1 MEILNLSDKVSIEF
15 DYNKLLAQAK
25 NKRVLFYG
33 AGKLAKELI
42 NNFDLSG
49 LNIVGIVDRNFYIG
63 GHNINNYKVF
73 NVKDI
78 KNIKNLNPDIIVL
91 TVINKNNVL
100 NSPDF
105 IKLNNSLNCEI
116 LYDVLNVFREWGDLN
131 KVKVA
136 IDRSDKIAL
145 SPPEFVEN
153 FQKHLLELDNL
164 RPRGFEVF
172 ENFWCDIG
180 DHPENKP
187 QAECSFAAWH
197 IYDKKPE
204 SILDVGSHRQFIYGM
219 LAFHEI
225 TTIDVRDRKS
235 PFANEKIITC
245 DSKSIAL
252 PDSSFD
258 AVVSL
263 CALEHFGLGRYGDE
277 FDIDGDIKSMQEMIR
292 VLKPG
297 GHLIFTT
304 SLTNAKPSICFNAHR
319 VYNHEMIKELCAGL
333 TCIEEKSFI
342 IREQKLGSIQE
353 ATELPGDWDV
363 YLGCWQK

>member
-1 MEILNLSDKVSIEF
+1 MQILNLSNKISVEF
-15 DYNKLLAQAK
+15 DYDKLLEQAK
-25 NKRVLFYG
+25 NKRILFYG

-42 NNFDLSG
+42 KNFNLSD
-49 LNIVGIVDRNFYIG
+49 LNILGIIDSNLDIEGYSLY
-63 GHNINNYKVF
+63 NYKIF

-78 KNIKNLNPDIIVL
+78 ENIKNLNANIIVL
-91 TVINKNNVL
+91 TMLNKAVVDY
-100 NSPDF
+100 PDF
-105 IKLNNSLNCEI
+105 IKLNNVLNCEVI
-116 LYDVLNVFREWGDLN
+116 YDVFKKGVNFN
-131 KVKVA
+131 KIKV
-136 IDRSDKIAL
+136 IVDGNTKIAL
-145 SPPEFVEN
+145 SPSEFVEN
-153 FQKHLLELDNL
+153 FQKHLLELDAL

-235 PFANEKIITC
+235 PFVNEKIITC